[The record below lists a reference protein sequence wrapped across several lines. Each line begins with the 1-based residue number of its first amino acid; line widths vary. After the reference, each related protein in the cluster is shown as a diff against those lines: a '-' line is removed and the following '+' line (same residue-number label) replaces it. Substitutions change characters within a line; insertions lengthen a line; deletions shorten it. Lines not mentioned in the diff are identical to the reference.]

1 MPEFS
6 CRLGTPTG
14 EVVTRTYEADAL
26 NELRLRLEREGYR
39 IFAINKQGKEGFFS
53 AQISADKKLRIE
65 DFLLFNQQLAAM
77 LRAGLPVLQA
87 LGILARRVKTGS
99 FKNVLDDVENRVR
112 GGMALS
118 EAFAMHGNVFP
129 RLYTASILAGER
141 SGDLDQVLL
150 RYVNYTKTITELRRK
165 LKKTLIYP
173 CILITASIGLIIL
186 MTTYIIPKF
195 ATLYETTSGKLPV
208 LTQVVVGTANTVKGN
223 LTWLGPLILGAIIF
237 VYFWRRTEAGKYKI
251 DEWMLKLPVI
261 GELIRQNTTSQLTRS
276 LSTLLAG
283 GITLLESFEIAS
295 ESVTNRA
302 LRKTMQLVASRI
314 RSGQSFTDSMQE
326 AGWVPPLALDM
337 IGVGER
343 SGSLREM
350 LDEVAGFFDA
360 ELDVKITAL
369 TALIE
374 PVILV
379 VMGAVVMT
387 ILLAMYLPILQL
399 MQSSSG
405 G

>member
-1 MPEFS
+1 MAEFN

-14 EVVTRTYEADAL
+14 EIVTRTYEADAI
-26 NELRLRLEREGYR
+26 NDLRSRLEREGYR
-39 IFAINKQGKEGFFS
+39 IFSINRHGGDGLLS
-53 AQISADKKLRIE
+53 TQIGGDKKLKIE
-65 DFLLFNQQLAAM
+65 DFLLFNQQFAAM

-87 LGILARRVKTGS
+87 LNILLRRQKEGGFHT
-99 FKNVLDDVENRVR
+99 VLLDVENRVR

-118 EAFAMHGNVFP
+118 EAFGTHPNVFP

-173 CILITASIGLIIL
+173 VILITASVGLIVL

-195 ATLYETTSGKLPV
+195 ASLYETTSNQLPALTKL
-208 LTQVVVGTANTVKGN
+208 VVGVSNTVRDN
-223 LTWLGPLILGAIIF
+223 LLWLGPLVIGLLVFI
-237 VYFWRRTEAGKYKI
+237 YFWRRTETGQFKI
-251 DEWMLKLPVI
+251 DEWMLKTPVL
-261 GELIRQNTTSQLTRS
+261 GELIRQNTTAQLTRS
-276 LSTLLAG
+276 LATLLAG
-283 GITLLESFEIAS
+283 GITLLEAFEIAS

-302 LRKTMQLVASRI
+302 LRKTMLIVAVKI
-314 RSGQSFTDSMQE
+314 RSGQSFTDSLQE

-350 LDEVAGFFDA
+350 LDEVASFFDA
-360 ELDVKITAL
+360 ELDVKLTAY

-374 PVILV
+374 PIILV
-379 VMGAVVMT
+379 VMGSVVMT
-387 ILLAMYLPILQL
+387 ILLAMYLPILEL
-399 MQSSSG
+399 MRKNT
-405 G
+405 